1 MNESGRRRAL
11 VVWGGWS
18 GHEPE
23 QTSGR
28 IAALLREAEVDVVVR
43 DTLDVYA
50 DLDAVGRLDVI
61 VQCWTQGAITRPQLD
76 GLRAAVEGGVGF
88 AGWHGGIIDAF
99 RDSPAY
105 QFMTGGQWVAHPDNV
120 IDYSV
125 QIVPERRED
134 PIVAGLQDFQMRSE
148 QYYVHVDPGNRVL
161 ATTTFGRRR
170 QAPWVEGVTV
180 PVVWTRR
187 WGRGRVFVNTLG
199 HVDADFEVPEA
210 RELTLRGI
218 LWAAGALRA

>member
-1 MNESGRRRAL
+1 M
-11 VVWGGWS
+11 WGGWV

-23 QTSGR
+23 RTSAR
-28 IAALLREAEVDVVVR
+28 MAALLRKAGVEVLVHDS
-43 DTLDVYA
+43 LDVYTA
-50 DLDAVGRLDVI
+50 LDGLGPLDVI
-61 VQCWTQGAITRPQLD
+61 VQCWTQGQITRPQLD
-76 GLRAAVEGGVGF
+76 GLQAAVEGGVGL
-88 AGWHGGIIDAF
+88 AGWHGGIIDSF
-99 RDSPAY
+99 RDSTAY

-125 QIVPERRED
+125 EIAPEHRGH
-134 PIVAGLQDFQMRSE
+134 PIVAGLQDFRMTSE
-148 QYYVHVDPGNRVL
+148 QYYVHVDPSNQVL
-161 ATTTFGRRR
+161 AITTFGRRK

-210 RELTLRGI
+210 RELTRRGI
-218 LWAAGALRA
+218 LWAAGALGD